1 IASGSTGEP
10 VARCASNGA
19 AGLLSPP
26 RSAPRPDPRGGRPA
40 GSHYGLGVPGADG
53 MALAVDLAAGHATA
67 RPPHTWEL
75 LMPDAV
81 LPAERV
87 HLCPRGAA

>member
-1 IASGSTGEP
+1 M
-10 VARCASNGA
+10 
-19 AGLLSPP
+19 
-26 RSAPRPDPRGGRPA
+26 
-40 GSHYGLGVPGADG
+40 PGADG